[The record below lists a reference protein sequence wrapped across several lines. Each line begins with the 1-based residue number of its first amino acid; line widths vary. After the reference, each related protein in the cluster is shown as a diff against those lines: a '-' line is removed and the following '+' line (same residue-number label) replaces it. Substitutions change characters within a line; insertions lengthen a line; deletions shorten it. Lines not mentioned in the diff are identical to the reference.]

1 MVWKNKE
8 KYPHNYYS
16 SESEN
21 NPLLLLSLQ
30 QKLSKQQRW
39 DLK

>member
-8 KYPHNYYS
+8 KYP

-30 QKLSKQQRW
+30 QKLGKQ
-39 DLK
+39 